1 MPGVCGRLSAPVI
14 GIAAGCSVAAA
25 LGHFDLTR
33 VAAAPWFGVPVQA
46 WPGFDL
52 EFSLSFW
59 RLLPSFVFVT
69 IIGAVETIGDG
80 IAIQQV

>member
-1 MPGVCGRLSAPVI
+1 M
-14 GIAAGCSVAAA
+14 AAA
-25 LGHFDLTR
+25 R
-33 VAAAPWFGVPVQA
+33 WFGIPVQA

-52 EFSLSFW
+52 EFGPSFW

>member
-1 MPGVCGRLSAPVI
+1 M
-14 GIAAGCSVAAA
+14 AA

>member
-1 MPGVCGRLSAPVI
+1 M
-14 GIAAGCSVAAA
+14 AAA

-33 VAAAPWFGVPVQA
+33 VAAAPWFGIPVQA

-52 EFSLSFW
+52 EFSPSFW
-59 RLLPSFVFVT
+59 HLLPSFVFVT